1 DGTLLVGLG
10 EDQKPV
16 KIWDLAEGN
25 QKRSWKA
32 DVENTWSYE
41 FSADGKTLVTG
52 GHDKVI
58 RFWEVATG
66 RLQREIAGHPK
77 AVHRLA
83 LSTDGALLA
92 TLGVSQEWY
101 YPWDNFIR
109 IWDVATSK
117 ERRRLTMPFQRR
129 FGDQTLGFN
138 TLAFAPDGQTL
149 VTAGQDDML

>member
-1 DGTLLVGLG
+1 EPGPRGNTIRLRNRSDLKVVREFGVGSLQTPRLSPDGTLLVGLG
-10 EDQKPV
+10 EDQKTV

-41 FSADGKTLVTG
+41 FSADGKALVTG

-109 IWDVATSK
+109 IWDVATGK
-117 ERRRLTMPFQRR
+117 ERR
-129 FGDQTLGFN
+129 
-138 TLAFAPDGQTL
+138 
-149 VTAGQDDML
+149 